1 MKSIVYYPADSKD
14 AREVEREI
22 RPYLTGKGVE
32 VVTVTSM
39 DNLPALPSGAT
50 DGSFI
55 LSLGGDGTFL
65 RAARLSTQLGLPVLG
80 INLGSLGFLTDVEE
94 NEVYASL
101 DAVLAHLYT
110 VEHRLVLEA
119 RVVRE
124 GQEIFTTTAVN
135 DILVVRDLAGK
146 ILTFEVFIG
155 GVRAGQ
161 ITADGIP
168 VCTPTGSTG
177 YSLSAGG
184 PILDPTVEALV
195 LTALAPHD
203 FTSRP
208 LVISAGSEITIKVK
222 PSRDKAAFIR
232 DGERVGDIHSF
243 DTIGVKRC
251 PQDVA
256 IIRLREKNFYKV
268 LSAKFHWGG

>member
-32 VVTVTSM
+32 VITMTST
-39 DNLPALPSGAT
+39 DNVPDLPSGAT

-119 RVVRE
+119 RIVRE
-124 GQEIFTTTAVN
+124 GQEMFTTTAVN

-161 ITADGIP
+161 ITADGIM
-168 VCTPTGSTG
+168 VSTPTGSTG

-184 PILDPTVEALV
+184 PILVPTVEALV

-208 LVISAGSEITIKVK
+208 LVISAATEITLKIKA
-222 PSRDKAAFIR
+222 SRDKAAFIR
-232 DGERVGDIHSF
+232 DGERVGDIRSF

-251 PQDVA
+251 PQDVG

-268 LSAKFHWGG
+268 LGAKFHWGG

>member
-1 MKSIVYYPADSKD
+1 MKSIVYCRGDSKD
-14 AREVEREI
+14 ARELERDI

-32 VVTVTSM
+32 VVSMTSK
-39 DNLPALPSGAT
+39 DDLSTIQPGEE

-101 DAVLAHLYT
+101 DAVLAHTYT

-124 GQEIFTTTAVN
+124 GQEILTTTAIN
-135 DILVVRDLAGK
+135 DVLVVRELTGK

-161 ITADGIP
+161 ITADGIMA
-168 VCTPTGSTG
+168 CTPTGSTG

-184 PILDPTVEALV
+184 PIVDPTVEALV
-195 LTALAPHD
+195 LTALSPHD
-203 FTSRP
+203 FTSKP
-208 LVISAGSEITIKVK
+208 LVVSAGSEITVKVK
-222 PSRDKAAFIR
+222 PSRDKAAFLR

-243 DTIGVKRC
+243 DTVYVKRS
-251 PQDVA
+251 PRDVA

-268 LSAKFHWGG
+268 LGAKFHWGC

>member
-1 MKSIVYYPADSKD
+1 MKSIVYYRGDSKD
-14 AREVEREI
+14 ARELEREI

-32 VVTVTSM
+32 VFSVTSR
-39 DNLPALPSGAT
+39 DDLSTLPPGAP
-50 DGSFI
+50 DGSFV

-94 NEVYASL
+94 NEIYASL
-101 DAVLAHLYT
+101 DAVLTNTYP

-124 GQEIFTTTAVN
+124 GQEIINTTAIN
-135 DILVVRDLAGK
+135 DVLVVRDAAGK
-146 ILTFEVFIG
+146 FLTFEVFIG

-161 ITADGIP
+161 ITADGLM

-195 LTALAPHD
+195 LTPLAPHD

-208 LVISAGSEITIKVK
+208 LVVSAGTEITIKVK
-222 PSRDKAAFIR
+222 PSRDKAAFMR

-243 DTIGVKRC
+243 DTISVRRH
-251 PQDVA
+251 PEDVA

-268 LSAKFHWGG
+268 LGAKFHWGG

>member
-1 MKSIVYYPADSKD
+1 MKSIVYCRGDSKD
-14 AREVEREI
+14 ARELEREI
-22 RPYLTGKGVE
+22 GPYLTGKGIE
-32 VVTVTSM
+32 VVGVTSR
-39 DNLPALPSGAT
+39 DDLSTIPPGAV

-55 LSLGGDGTFL
+55 LSMGGDGTFL

-101 DAVLAHLYT
+101 DAVLAGMYT
-110 VEHRLVLEA
+110 VEHRLVIEA
-119 RVVRE
+119 RLVRE
-124 GQEIFTTTAVN
+124 GQEILNTTAIN
-135 DILVVRDLAGK
+135 DVLAVRELTGK

-155 GVRAGQ
+155 GIRAGQ
-161 ITADGIP
+161 ITADGIM
-168 VCTPTGSTG
+168 VCTATGSTG

-184 PILDPTVEALV
+184 PIVDPTVEALV

-208 LVISAGSEITIKVK
+208 VVVSAGSEITIKVK

-232 DGERVGDIHSF
+232 DGERIGDIHSF
-243 DTIGVKRC
+243 DTVSVKRY
-251 PQDVA
+251 PRDVG

-268 LSAKFHWGG
+268 LGAKFHWGC

>member
-1 MKSIVYYPADSKD
+1 MKSIIYCRGDSKD
-14 AREVEREI
+14 ARELEREI
-22 RPYLTGKGVE
+22 GPYLTGKGVE
-32 VVTVTSM
+32 VVSLTSR
-39 DNLPALPSGAT
+39 DNLSMVSPGAA

-101 DAVLAHLYT
+101 DAVLAHAYT
-110 VEHRLVLEA
+110 VERRLVLEA

-124 GQEIFTTTAVN
+124 GQEILSTTAIN
-135 DILVVRDLAGK
+135 DVLAVRELTGK

-155 GVRAGQ
+155 SVRAGQ
-161 ITADGIP
+161 ITADGLM

-184 PILDPTVEALV
+184 PIVDPAVEALV

-208 LVISAGSEITIKVK
+208 LVVSAGVEITIKVK
-222 PSRDKAAFIR
+222 PSPDKAAFMR
-232 DGERVGDIHSF
+232 DGERVGDIRGS
-243 DTIGVKRC
+243 DTVSVKRC
-251 PQDVA
+251 SRDVG

-268 LSAKFHWGG
+268 LGAKFHWGG